1 MDAEEARPKR
11 LRDDP
16 SAREE
21 LRERLDRY
29 LDVPLALASLALV
42 LLAVIELTGEVSG
55 PWRGRLATLS
65 WVLWGLFFVEFA
77 VKLALSPVKR
87 RYLRERWLDALIVL
101 LPFLRVL
108 RVAQILRATRVLPA
122 YRLLVFG
129 GRGSQ
134 STLELLKRRR
144 LGQLAIISAMVI
156 LIGAALGFLLE
167 VGAPGSPIKDFGD
180 ALWWSAALVTTV
192 SSELYP
198 VTTGG
203 RILGFLTM
211 IYAIGIFTYFIGSVA
226 SVLVALD
233 TGQTQKP
240 EERGGVELSDDE
252 VEALRSIVEKAERSQ

>member
-1 MDAEEARPKR
+1 M
-11 LRDDP
+11 
-16 SAREE
+16 
-21 LRERLDRY
+21 
-29 LDVPLALASLALV
+29 
-42 LLAVIELTGEVSG
+42 
-55 PWRGRLATLS
+55 
-65 WVLWGLFFVEFA
+65 
-77 VKLALSPVKR
+77 
-87 RYLRERWLDALIVL
+87 L

-144 LGQLAIISAMVI
+144 LGQLAIIPAMVT

-167 VGAPGSPIKDFGD
+167 AGAPGSPIKDFGD

-211 IYAIGIFTYFIGSVA
+211 IYAVGIFTYSIGSVA
-226 SVLVALD
+226 SVLVALG

-252 VEALRSIVEKAERSQ
+252 VEALRSIVKKAERSQ

>member
-1 MDAEEARPKR
+1 MEETRPKR

-16 SAREE
+16 SAREV
-21 LRERLDRY
+21 LREKLDRY

-42 LLAVIELTGEVSG
+42 LLAVIELSGEVSE
-55 PWRGRLATLS
+55 PWQGRLATLG

-77 VKLALSPVKR
+77 AKFALAPVKR
-87 RYLRERWLDALIVL
+87 SYLREHWLDVLIVL
-101 LPFLRVL
+101 LPFLRFLRVL
-108 RVAQILRATRVLPA
+108 RVLQASRALPTF
-122 YRLLVFG
+122 RLLVFG

-144 LGQLAIISAMVI
+144 LGQLAIISVMVI

-167 VGAPGSPIKDFGD
+167 ADAAGSPIEDFGD
-180 ALWWSAALVTTV
+180 ALWWSAALVTTIG
-192 SSELYP
+192 SELYP

-203 RILGFLTM
+203 RILGFLIM

-233 TGQTQKP
+233 TGRTRKP
-240 EERGGVELSDDE
+240 EERGGVELSAE
-252 VEALRSIVEKAERSQ
+252 EIEALRSVVKKAERTR